1 MHKYILML
9 HIISATVWTGGHL
22 VLALT
27 VLPRVLKS
35 KNINE
40 LKQFEAGFEKI
51 GIPALIIQLLTGLWL
66 ALIMLPDMRN
76 WFQHENPFAH
86 LILLK
91 LFLLITTLVLGIHA
105 RFRILPKLN
114 EKNLKSLSYHIISIT
129 IIAVFFVIVGVS
141 FRTGG
146 LF

>member
-1 MHKYILML
+1 ML

-40 LKQFEAGFEKI
+40 LKQFESGFERV
-51 GIPALIIQLLTGLWL
+51 GIPALLIQVITGIWL
-66 ALIMLPDMRN
+66 AYNLVPDVKI
-76 WFQHENPFAH
+76 WFRHDNPISQ
-86 LILLK
+86 LILFK
-91 LFLLITTLVLGIHA
+91 LFLLLATLVLAAHA
-105 RFRILPKLN
+105 RFRIIPKLN
-114 EKNLKSLSYHIISIT
+114 ENNLRLLSYHIIPVT
-129 IIAVFFVIVGVS
+129 IISVLFVIVGVS